1 MSMDPNM
8 MMQML
13 AGGLGGQPQQQGPV
27 ASAQQPLGAAA
38 QLAQKIM
45 LMQALQQR
53 PQQPPPQQ
61 PPPYP
66 QPNVMGGVAAQPQAM
81 QMMQR
86 PGGVNA

>member
-1 MSMDPNM
+1 MSVNPQMIA
-8 MMQML
+8 QML
-13 AGGLGGQPQQQGPV
+13 AGGLGGQPQQQGSV
-27 ASAQQPLGAAA
+27 ASPQQPLGAAA

-45 LMQALQQR
+45 LMQALRQP
-53 PQQPPPQQ
+53 PQQTLPQ

-66 QPNVMGGVAAQPQAM
+66 QPNIMGGAQPQAM